1 MCQDLVWDSLFSL
14 VFVYDKMVSDIITL
28 ALCSHCLKEMSSFEQ
43 NKSQDGKKPLEV
55 MLAQIRAIRANR
67 FPGKEPTGDGEVFVR
82 LRPLATLHLLHPS
95 DLVVWCLLPVL

>member
-14 VFVYDKMVSDIITL
+14 VFVYDKMISDIITL
-28 ALCSHCLKEMSSFEQ
+28 ALCSHSFKKMSSFEQ
-43 NKSQDGKKPLEV
+43 TNRQDGKKPLEV

-67 FPGKEPTGDGEVFVR
+67 FPGKEPGDGEVFVR